1 MTKLRLEVIHRGRTV
16 SVVEPDGDVV
26 HVGRGRDG
34 EARTDA
40 NRIVLDD
47 PELLPEHARIVIR
60 DETAFVED
68 PRGEGTVVL
77 RRGQERRVLVAGEP
91 LALAPSDV
99 VELGP

>member
-26 HVGRGRDG
+26 HVGRGREG
-34 EARTDA
+34 EVRSDR

-47 PELLPEHARIVIR
+47 PELLPEHARILVR
-60 DETAFVED
+60 DDAAFVED
-68 PRGEGTVVL
+68 PAGAGSVVL
-77 RRGQERRVLVAGEP
+77 RRGQERRVLALQEP

-99 VELGP
+99 IE